1 MSDANYFAVD
11 VVEQIKARAR
21 HYREQIRATL
31 RFHTAY
37 QKLLLGDDGKLRP
50 EVLPALRDL
59 RAFCFAD
66 ATTFHQERDRAAA
79 NVGRREVWLR
89 IERGLRFDR
98 KKLEALNR
106 QLQEDNDD
114 D

>member
-1 MSDANYFAVD
+1 MSDASYFEADLVD
-11 VVEQIKARAR
+11 RLRAR
-21 HYREQIRATL
+21 GRQIRERIAATL

-59 RAFCFAD
+59 RAFCFAE